1 MLPHCF
7 RAYSSRPAYSLAKA
21 TAETQKPSY
30 IPLVTA
36 LEFNPA
42 KTSSMSQP
50 SPQSKEWKVVSQ
62 ATSAGLAES
71 DTPATPAK
79 IEEEEIL
86 HGSLKAGSVAQI
98 VVAAIAVVGLI
109 YLLKVVLVTTLT
121 AMLFAFALEPLVK
134 QLCRIRIPRALGA
147 LFAVLL
153 MMALAVSSTHFFY
166 SRAVDFATELPKY
179 SSKIRSAIAGL
190 RAQTSKIEESTKSVI
205 ASPKLDKRPLAVEI
219 QESPGL
225 SRIISAGSGTV
236 GDVLLAISFVPFLVY
251 FMLTWKDHV
260 HSNTVRLFPK
270 EHRLVAHRTVAR
282 ISEMI
287 RSFIT
292 GNMVIGVAN
301 AVISGIVFW
310 KLGIPY
316 FYFLGAIS
324 GFVSLIPYL
333 GVFLALL
340 PPLAAGI
347 GILDKTGVLTVF
359 LTVVGLHIVTTN
371 VIFPKIVGKRLQL
384 NPLAVTLA
392 LLFWAW
398 IWGAMGLILAV
409 PLVAMA
415 KIICDYTD
423 SLRGFG
429 SWLGD

>member
-1 MLPHCF
+1 MATESTP
-7 RAYSSRPAYSLAKA
+7 ATMSSSIESNSTSTQWETVRPVNKA
-21 TAETQKPSY
+21 AVAED
-30 IPLVTA
+30 
-36 LEFNPA
+36 PA
-42 KTSSMSQP
+42 
-50 SPQSKEWKVVSQ
+50 
-62 ATSAGLAES
+62 ATSA
-71 DTPATPAK
+71 K
-79 IEEEEIL
+79 MEEEEVL
-86 HGSLKAGSVAQI
+86 HASMKAGSVAQI

-109 YLLKVVLVTTLT
+109 YLLKVVLVTVLT
-121 AMLFAFALEPLVK
+121 AMLLAFALEPMVY
-134 QLCRIRIPRALGA
+134 QLGRIRIPRPVGA

-153 MMALAVSSTHFFY
+153 LIAVAAGLSHFFY

-179 SSKIRSAIAGL
+179 SSKIRGTISGL
-190 RAQTSKIEESTKSVI
+190 RAQTSKFEESTRSVI
-205 ASPKLDKRPLAVEI
+205 ASPKLNNRPVPVEI

-225 SRIISAGSGTV
+225 SHIISAGSGTL
-236 GDVLLAISFVPFLVY
+236 GDLLLAISFVPFLVY

-260 HSNTVRLFPK
+260 HSNTVHLFPK

-292 GNMVIGVAN
+292 GNLIIGLAN
-301 AVISGIVFW
+301 ALISSVVFW
-310 KLGIPY
+310 RLGIPY

-324 GFVSLIPYL
+324 GFISLIPYL
-333 GVFLALL
+333 GVVLALL

-359 LTVVGLHIVTTN
+359 VTVIGLHIVTTN
-371 VIFPKIVGKRLQL
+371 VIFPKVVGKRLRL

-409 PLVAMA
+409 PLVAMT
-415 KIICDYTD
+415 KIICDYID

-429 SWLGD
+429 AWLGD